1 MLLAFIVVVI
11 VVAGLGGASDL
22 GYFAL
27 KGRADQLQAKLTSDL
42 QAGQGELEAGK
53 ASLAQ
58 ANAEHDAYWALR
70 ASDHFLAAKAQFLA
84 AGQLADSSRLLQWLE
99 RTPGASDLVRSRHN
113 AVDGIATMGIAISE
127 AGQELSSLDGQL
139 IKPPASEQGGR
150 TLLTVLGEAR
160 TSLAKVKDDF
170 AAAKTAAAQV
180 EVSVLPAAQQ
190 ATFVKARGTVDQALS
205 GLDEFERLVPVLTEV
220 LGGNGARTY
229 LVEQVNPAE
238 LRAGG
243 GFIGTYSVIRADQ
256 GTLTVIK
263 SGDAY
268 DLVNPRPL
276 PGHAGFI
283 PQPTPYREII
293 PEISWSFVD
302 SNIYPDFPTNAKTA
316 ENFVQPR
323 IGTKI
328 DAVISMDYYTVA
340 NMVALTG
347 PVAVPGFG
355 TLTASNFISTIVQL
369 DVAGSAIHKSI
380 LATIAGPLMQRVAAL
395 SSDRWPALI
404 GLLNTLASERH
415 LQAYFND
422 ATVETEI
429 DRVGWSGSI
438 RPTRAA
444 DFMME
449 VEANYWGNKTNYFL
463 TRRYTVVLAKTGNTL
478 HHVVAVDLVNATV
491 CGSEDR
497 TAYRANFRL
506 VVADTASAVANNLR
520 PVRYA
525 NPAPPAGTRAAD
537 GWVPDVNCGGG
548 RRQATFT
555 YDTPWTPSPRGVDQ
569 IYWQKQPGTVAD
581 TIALTWS
588 DGPGHSYMAG
598 GTLDHDRI
606 INLSATGVSLI
617 AGQPVQAT
625 LPSLS
630 LG

>member
-84 AGQLADSSRLLQWLE
+84 ARQLADSSRLLQWLE

-170 AAAKTAAAQV
+170 AAAKTAAAHV
-180 EVSVLPAAQQ
+180 EISVLPAAQQ

-205 GLDEFERLVPVLTEV
+205 GLDEFERLVPVMTEV

-238 LRAGG
+238 LHPGG
-243 GFIGTYSVIRADQ
+243 GFIGTYSVIRAYQ
-256 GTLTVIK
+256 GTLSVVR

-268 DLVNPRPL
+268 VDLAYPRPL
-276 PGHAGFI
+276 PSQTGFI
-283 PQPTPYREII
+283 PQPGPYREII
-293 PEISWSFVD
+293 PEISWSFID
-302 SNIYPDFPTNAKTA
+302 SNLYPDFPSNAKTA
-316 ENFVQPR
+316 EAFVQPR
-323 IGTKI
+323 IGKI

-340 NMVALTG
+340 EMLKFTG
-347 PVAVPGFG
+347 PMTVPGFD
-355 TLTASNFISTIVQL
+355 TLTASNFISRIIQI
-369 DVAGSAIHKSI
+369 DIAGSAIRKTI

-395 SSDRWPALI
+395 SSDRWPALV
-404 GLLNTLASERH
+404 GLLNTLASQRH
-415 LQAYFND
+415 LQAYFNN

-429 DRVGWSGSI
+429 DRVGWSGSV
-438 RPTRAA
+438 RPTGAA

-478 HHVVAVDLVNATV
+478 HHVVAVDLVNATG
-491 CGSEDR
+491 CGSQDR
-497 TAYRANFRL
+497 SSYRANFRL
-506 VVADTASAVANNLR
+506 VVADTASDVANNLR

-537 GWVPDVNCGGG
+537 GWVPDVYCGGG

-555 YDTPWTPSPRGVDQ
+555 YDTPWAPSPRGVDQ

-588 DGPGHSYMAG
+588 NGTGHSYTTS